1 MNTLT
6 RLASPRV
13 RVLAFSIGLAVAGVA
28 VLIRVSP
35 GLALYDAPL
44 AIPWPL
50 FAVAYYLAEV
60 KVIDVHFRRETHS
73 FSLSEVPAVVGLFFV
88 DPRMYVLAMILGATA
103 ALVTV
108 RQPAPKVLFNLS
120 YLLFGSAL
128 SLGLFHA
135 IASVVSVPGPID
147 WLAAFAATLTMS
159 TVGAVSIATVITL
172 SGGAPQFQ
180 RLPQML
186 QVGGLFAVTNT
197 SLALLAVAVLWFDA
211 PAIWLVGVPVGT
223 MFLAYRAYL
232 SERQKHE
239 SLELLYESSRIFQR
253 SLELDSAIVSL
264 LEHARLMF
272 RSDHAEVILY
282 GTDSA
287 PLRTSS
293 RPGEQSEIMV
303 PAPERADLLERLA
316 ADPTPFVYSPGSDV
330 PQEGDRLFRF
340 AMVSPLRGESGLL
353 GAMLVADRVG
363 DNEEFGRDELRLLE
377 TVANQA
383 AVALENGQLEQ
394 SLAELSRLK
403 EELRHQ
409 AFHDPLTGLAN
420 RALFVQT
427 VEATIAEGAGDAVP
441 VILFLDLDDFK
452 IVNDTVGH
460 GMGDIL
466 LQGVAQRLVGCIR
479 STDVAARLGGDEFA
493 VLVHDGRDLAQANR
507 IAERLTASLGLPF
520 RLSGREFTVGASI
533 GVAAGGPG
541 LAAEDLLRNADVAM
555 YAAKTLGKGQLAIWD
570 PQMHRAVIDRHE
582 LSTDLSRAIYRD
594 ELTIH
599 YQPLIA
605 LGTSRIIGFEAL
617 VRWNHPT
624 KGPVAPDQF
633 ITLAEES
640 GAIVALG
647 RRVLERA
654 CRQAA
659 EWDTVPGLEG
669 VIISV
674 NLSPHQIARTEFLEE
689 VQAILDETGLDR
701 HRLVLEMT
709 ETQMFRDM
717 DGAIQKLQTLRQSG
731 IRLAIDDF
739 GTGYSSLGY
748 LRQFPVDILKI
759 PRNFLPA
766 DDRDD
771 SQWAFAG
778 AMVALGKSLGL
789 TIVAEGIEE
798 PSQRDHLRD
807 LGCDYGQGFLFSRA
821 MPASQIP
828 AFVRA
833 SAEADR
839 PAPKLAAARGRR
851 PVIGPNLG
859 AAGASPV

>member
-1 MNTLT
+1 MRTVT
-6 RLASPRV
+6 RLASPRL
-13 RVLAFSIGLAVAGVA
+13 RVLAFSILLALAGVS
-28 VLIRVSP
+28 VLLMISP
-35 GLALYDAPL
+35 ALVPFDVPVQ
-44 AIPWPL
+44 IPWPL
-50 FAVAYYLAEV
+50 FAVGYYLAEV

-73 FSLSEVPAVVGLFFV
+73 FSLSEVPAVIGLFFV
-88 DPRMYVLAMILGATA
+88 DPHMYVLAMLCGAAA

-108 RQPAPKVLFNLS
+108 RQPASKMLFNLS
-120 YLLFGSAL
+120 YLVLGAAL
-128 SLGLFHA
+128 SVGLFHA
-135 IASVVSVPGPID
+135 IALVSALPGPLD
-147 WLAAFAATLTMS
+147 WIAAFAATITMS
-159 TVGAVSIATVITL
+159 SIGAVSIATVITL

-186 QVGGLFAVTNT
+186 QVGALFAVTNT
-197 SLALLAVAVLWFDA
+197 SLALLAVAVIWFD
-211 PAIWLVGVPVGT
+211 PLAIWLVGVPVGT

-264 LEHARLMF
+264 LDHARLMF

-282 GTDSA
+282 GPDSTL
-287 PLRTSS
+287 LRTSS
-293 RPGEQSEIMV
+293 RAGEQSEIMV
-303 PAPERADLLERLA
+303 PAPGRAALLDRLA
-316 ADPTPFVYSPGSDV
+316 ADPTPFVYTPGSEL
-330 PQEGDRLFRF
+330 PTEGPRLFRF
-340 AMVSPLRGESGLL
+340 AMVSPLRGEAGLL
-353 GAMLVADRVG
+353 GAMLVADRFG
-363 DNEEFGRDELRLLE
+363 DNEEFDRDELRLLE

-383 AVALENGQLEQ
+383 ATALENGQLEQ

-420 RALFVQT
+420 RTLFVQM
-427 VEATIAEGAGDAVP
+427 VDACIAEEATDSVP

-460 GMGDIL
+460 GVGDVL

-479 STDVAARLGGDEFA
+479 ATDVAARLGGDEFA

-507 IAERLTASLGLPF
+507 IAERLTASLALPF
-520 RLSGREFTVGASI
+520 RLSGRDFTVGASI

-541 LAAEDLLRNADVAM
+541 LASEDLLRNADVAM

-570 PQMHRAVIDRHE
+570 PQMHRAVVERHE
-582 LSTDLSRAIYRD
+582 LSTDLSRAIYRN

-605 LGTSRIIGFEAL
+605 LEQSRIIGFEAL

-624 KGPVAPDQF
+624 KGPVSPEQF

-640 GAIVALG
+640 GAILSLG
-647 RRVLERA
+647 RRVLERS
-654 CRQAA
+654 CQQAV
-659 EWDTVPGLEG
+659 EWDSVPGLAG
-669 VIISV
+669 VIVSV
-674 NLSPHQIARTEFLEE
+674 NLSPHQIARNEFLEE
-689 VQAILDETGLDR
+689 VQAILEETGLDP

-717 DGAIQKLQTLRQSG
+717 DGAIHKLQTLRQSG
-731 IRLAIDDF
+731 IRLAVDDF

-759 PRNFLPA
+759 PRNFLPTGEQ
-766 DDRDD
+766 DDN
-771 SQWAFAG
+771 QWAFAG

-798 PSQRDHLRD
+798 PGQRDRLIE
-807 LGCDYGQGFLFSRA
+807 LGCDYGQGFLFSGA
-821 MPASQIP
+821 LPPSQIP
-828 AFVRA
+828 AFVVA
-833 SAEADR
+833 TAGPVR
-839 PAPKLAAARGRR
+839 PPDTRSRR
-851 PVIGPNLG
+851 QVIGSKLG
-859 AAGASPV
+859 AAEPSTV

>member
-1 MNTLT
+1 VKTLAGV
-6 RLASPRV
+6 ASPRL
-13 RVLAFSIGLAVAGVA
+13 RVLAFSILLALAGVF
-28 VLIRVSP
+28 VLVKISPALMPYRV
-35 GLALYDAPL
+35 PL
-44 AIPWPL
+44 TIPWPL

-73 FSLSEVPAVVGLFFV
+73 FSLSEVPAVIGLFFV
-88 DPRMYVLAMILGATA
+88 DPHMYVLAMLCGAA
-103 ALVTV
+103 VALITV
-108 RQPAPKVLFNLS
+108 RQPPAKILFNLS
-120 YLLFGSAL
+120 YLVLGSAL

-135 IASVVSVPGPID
+135 IAPIESPPGLLD
-147 WLAAFAATLTMS
+147 WLAAFLATVTMS
-159 TVGAVSIATVITL
+159 TVGAVAIATVITL

-186 QVGGLFAVTNT
+186 QAGGLFAVTNT
-197 SLALLAVAVLWFDA
+197 SLALLAVVVLWFDGS
-211 PAIWLVGVPVGT
+211 AIWLVAVPVAT

-253 SLELDSAIVSL
+253 SNELDSAIVSL

-272 RSDHAEVILY
+272 RCDHAEVILY
-282 GTDSA
+282 GADSTL
-287 PLRTSS
+287 LRTTS
-293 RPGEQSEIMV
+293 RPGEQSEVMV
-303 PAPERADLLERLA
+303 PAPERAVLLERLA
-316 ADPTPFVYSPGSDV
+316 ADPTPFVYTPGTDV
-330 PQEGDRLFRF
+330 PVEGSRLFRF
-340 AMVSPLRGESGLL
+340 AMVSPLRGESALL

-363 DNEEFGRDELRLLE
+363 DHEEFGRDELRLLE

-403 EELRHQ
+403 DELRHQ

-420 RALFVQT
+420 RTLFVET
-427 VEATIAEGAGDAVP
+427 VEACIAEAATDTVP

-452 IVNDTVGH
+452 VVNDTVGH
-460 GMGDIL
+460 GTGDML
-466 LQGVAQRLVGCIR
+466 LQGVAQRLVSCIR
-479 STDVAARLGGDEFA
+479 ATDVAARLGGDEFA
-493 VLVHDGRDLAQANR
+493 VLVEDGRDLTHANR

-520 RLSGREFTVGASI
+520 RLSGRDFTVGASI
-533 GVAAGGPG
+533 GVAAGGAG
-541 LAAEDLLRNADVAM
+541 LGAEDLLRNADVAM

-582 LSTDLSRAIYRD
+582 LTTDLSRAIYRD

-599 YQPLIA
+599 YQPLIS
-605 LGTSRIIGFEAL
+605 LGQSRIIGFEAL

-624 KGPVAPDQF
+624 KGPVSPEEF

-640 GAIVALG
+640 GAILSLG
-647 RRVLERA
+647 RRVLERS
-654 CRQAA
+654 CRQAT
-659 EWDTVPGLEG
+659 EWDSVPGLAG
-669 VIISV
+669 VIVSV

-689 VQAILDETGLDR
+689 VQSILDETGLDP

-717 DGAIQKLQTLRQSG
+717 DGAIHKLQTLRRSG
-731 IRLAIDDF
+731 IRLAVDDF
-739 GTGYSSLGY
+739 GNGYSSLGY
-748 LRQFPVDILKI
+748 LRRFPVDILKI
-759 PRNFLPA
+759 PRNFLPVGEQ
-766 DDRDD
+766 DDN
-771 SQWAFAG
+771 QWAFAG

-798 PSQRDHLRD
+798 PGQRNRLRE

-821 MPASQIP
+821 LPPSQIP

-833 SAEADR
+833 SSGEDR
-839 PAPKLAAARGRR
+839 AMVRSRRRVIAPTISNVEPAP
-851 PVIGPNLG
+851 I
-859 AAGASPV
+859 